1 MVHLQISLVIISKVL
16 NQSFK
21 SFKTYFKESN
31 VIWKLILEKPPL
43 WGGFYERLITILKSV
58 LRKIVESVKV
68 NFEELHTVL
77 YKYIIKT

>member
-16 NQSFK
+16 NRSFK
-21 SFKTYFKESN
+21 SFKTYFKGSN
-31 VIWKLILEKPPL
+31 VIWKLILEKSPF

-58 LRKIVESVKV
+58 LGKIVESAKV

-77 YKYIIKT
+77 Y